1 MCVSN
6 NFIEQQAYDL
16 SEQIRKNTR
25 YAYVKTVFSV
35 DGFVSSNIQEGKE
48 LPLVSKVILEDD
60 DGTLYQVGPSLNG
73 LKFAKKE
80 ITYSEYKKLEKRESR
95 HAILSFLG
103 CLIGLGSIMVLM
115 LKLFT

>member
-1 MCVSN
+1 M
-6 NFIEQQAYDL
+6 

-35 DGFVSSNIQEGKE
+35 DGFVSGDIQEGKE
-48 LPLVSKVILEDD
+48 LPLVSKVILRDV

-80 ITYSEYKKLEKRESR
+80 ITYKEYKRLEKRETR
-95 HAILSFLG
+95 NAILIFLG
-103 CLIGLGSIMVLM
+103 SLIGLGSVMVLI